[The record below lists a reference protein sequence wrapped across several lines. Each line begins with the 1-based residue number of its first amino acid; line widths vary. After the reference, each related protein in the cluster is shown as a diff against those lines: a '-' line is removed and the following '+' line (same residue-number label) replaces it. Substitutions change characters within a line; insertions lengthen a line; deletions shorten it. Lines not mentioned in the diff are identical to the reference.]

1 MDNDSNRRVIV
12 VGAGAA
18 GMMAA
23 YVAAKRGL
31 NVLLLE
37 KMDQPGRKLRITG
50 KGRCNLTNTAPLKD
64 FLTHVGSDARFMRN
78 SHQRL
83 CTSSSGDAIG

>member
-1 MDNDSNRRVIV
+1 MTDVII

-23 YVAAKRGL
+23 LYAGQRGRQ
-31 NVLLLE
+31 VMLLE

-50 KGRCNLTNTAPLKD
+50 KGRCNLTNTATLKD
-64 FLTHVGSDARFMRN
+64 FLTHVGSDSRFMRIPSPPFSTKN
-78 SHQRL
+78 
-83 CTSSSGDAIG
+83 